1 MKQVDFKFTL
11 PISIIKEDESFI
23 AYTPALDLSTVGDT
37 FEEAQERFV
46 EAVQIFFEEIN
57 EQGTVDE
64 ALSDLGWKRHDNKLT
79 PPVVVS
85 TITQS
90 FSIPNIL

>member
-1 MKQVDFKFTL
+1 MKQVNFQFAL
-11 PISIIKEDESFI
+11 PVSIIKEDKSFI

-37 FEEAQERFV
+37 FEAAQQRFE

-57 EQGTVDE
+57 EQGTVTE
-64 ALSDLGWKRHDNKLT
+64 ALLELGWHRHNNEFV

-85 TITQS
+85 SSTQH
-90 FSIPNIL
+90 FSIPNIS